1 MCDNRWS
8 DERYAAGEKITHP
21 RLSLIET
28 SSHVANEYYTMDAS
42 YIRLKNLTV
51 GYTLPKNF
59 TRKLGMDNVRVY
71 VSADNLHTWNKLHT
85 KMIDPEQNGFSSYPL
100 MKTYT
105 AGLSIDL

>member
-1 MCDNRWS
+1 
-8 DERYAAGEKITHP
+8 
-21 RLSLIET
+21 
-28 SSHVANEYYTMDAS
+28 MDAS

>member
-1 MCDNRWS
+1 
-8 DERYAAGEKITHP
+8 
-21 RLSLIET
+21 
-28 SSHVANEYYTMDAS
+28 
-42 YIRLKNLTV
+42 
-51 GYTLPKNF
+51 
-59 TRKLGMDNVRVY
+59 MDNVRVY